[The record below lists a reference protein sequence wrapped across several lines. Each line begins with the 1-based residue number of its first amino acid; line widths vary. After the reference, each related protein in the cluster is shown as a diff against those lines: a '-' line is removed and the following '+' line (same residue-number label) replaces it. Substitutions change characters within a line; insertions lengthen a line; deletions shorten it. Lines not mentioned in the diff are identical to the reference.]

1 MFIGTPC
8 ILKVHFL
15 ESSQKQSLMFENQKI
30 NANSNQGR
38 LQGGLIGVG
47 AGLVKYIFLGGLSPR
62 SRRVLTT
69 RKFLCT
75 PLVKS

>member
-38 LQGGLIGVG
+38 LQGGLMGV
-47 AGLVKYIFLGGLSPR
+47 GLVKYIFLRGFKPPI
-62 SRRVLTT
+62 TT
-69 RKFLCT
+69 GAHYPKI
-75 PLVKS
+75 PVYAPG